1 MYLDYITL
9 NFIQPC
15 TTDSLRIRIKAIFSR
30 DISDIFPY
38 LNTYLKTGIYNKKAN
53 TFTFNKGHKIIT
65 MYSDNVAIA
74 KLLNETDAFET
85 LDYLRDIINE
95 VHAKRENI
103 QPSFEMIKLPSP
115 LELYNYLPKL
125 NCRKCG
131 HPTCLSF
138 ATKVLNGQEKV
149 GRCIH
154 LFEKGNEININKVE
168 EMLLLLGTEVF

>member
-1 MYLDYITL
+1 MYLDDITL

-53 TFTFNKGHKIIT
+53 TFTFNKEHKIIT

-85 LDYLRDIINE
+85 LDYLKDIINE
-95 VHAKRENI
+95 VDGKRESI
-103 QPSFEMIKLPSP
+103 KPSFEMKKLPSP

-125 NCRKCG
+125 NCKKCG
-131 HPTCLSF
+131 HPTCLAF

-149 GRCIH
+149 SRCLH
-154 LFEKGNEININKVE
+154 LYEKGNEINVSKVE
-168 EMLLLLGTEVF
+168 NIVLLLGNEVY